1 MPEAD
6 TTTVTVAEPDLVE
19 SACEVAVTVIFA
31 GFGTV
36 AGAVYTPVAEIVP
49 LLAPPLTLQVTAVF
63 IVPVTVAVK
72 VTVWPISTVLFDA
85 VTVTEMRL
93 DGGAVLLPP
102 PQALT
107 KKMIDRK
114 NSPMA
119 ARVMNVPWG
128 DYPSLN

>member
-6 TTTVTVAEPDLVE
+6 ATTVTVAEPDLVE
-19 SACEVAVTVIFA
+19 SACEVAVTVTFA
-31 GFGTV
+31 GVGTV

-49 LLAPPLTLQVTAVF
+49 LLGPPLTLQVTAVF

-72 VTVWPISTVLFDA
+72 VTVWPIITVLFDA
-85 VTVTEMRL
+85 VTFTEMRP

-107 KKMIDRK
+107 NKMMDRK